1 MLPPRVPRPNYQIW
15 IILGLV
21 AVILGVS
28 YFRTGE
34 LTELQSSKFEDMVQ
48 SRDIKKLVL
57 IENEKE
63 VEITLKPEALQNAKY
78 KQEIEKNS
86 PLGLNANGPH
96 YKMKIGSI
104 DKFIEKY
111 DDLTKNLPREQ
122 KVDLRFEERND
133 IGGVLLQWG
142 FLFLLL
148 FGFWMLMRRM
158 TGGGGPGAGVYST
171 AKGGLITL

>member
-1 MLPPRVPRPNYQIW
+1 MADKDRKSDKMLPPRVPRPNYQIW

-63 VEITLKPEALQNAKY
+63 VEIT
-78 KQEIEKNS
+78 
-86 PLGLNANGPH
+86 
-96 YKMKIGSI
+96 
-104 DKFIEKY
+104 
-111 DDLTKNLPREQ
+111 
-122 KVDLRFEERND
+122 
-133 IGGVLLQWG
+133 
-142 FLFLLL
+142 
-148 FGFWMLMRRM
+148 
-158 TGGGGPGAGVYST
+158 
-171 AKGGLITL
+171 